1 MASHLSQ
8 KEGATNSDEPQA
20 QDSDAYKSNS
30 ERDSKGEAIENVD
43 IRDPVAALQLN
54 RPPRWSAPMY
64 LTLIDRILEVHRP
77 DEVLPALCELLQ
89 DVELA
94 QLLGWDLMPKLLS
107 IPGSEEALHTIARLA
122 NPREIILGVNE
133 HLSTLSLE
141 EEAEEEGQTAAERP
155 SGTAATDQ
163 FCLLLDL
170 SAIILPRL
178 KTKYPS
184 RFLSTSVMIIND
196 CYRPTKQATL
206 AVLRFV
212 RAISGQKRPPL
223 PGRQSSR
230 EPVSF
235 LLKTKSPSGPVA
247 PDREAEGEEDPAEAA
262 IQQKLI
268 QGIVTHILEQYVNVN
283 PLQWAG
289 RLLEVYHPD
298 KVVRGRMN
306 LNEAYREDPAFVVR
320 DAIVGQLVVSALI
333 TTEVMLKY
341 CRHFAVTLV

>member
-1 MASHLSQ
+1 MSNQSNPIEQ
-8 KEGATNSDEPQA
+8 SEVPQA
-20 QDSDAYKSNS
+20 QVFDKEDFEPGLDPQSDAV
-30 ERDSKGEAIENVD
+30 ENVD
-43 IRDPVAALQLN
+43 IRDPAAVLQLN
-54 RPPRWSAPMY
+54 RPPQWSGPMY
-64 LTLIDRILEVHRP
+64 LALIERLLEVHKP
-77 DEVLPALCELLQ
+77 QEVLPTLCELLQ

-107 IPGSEEALHTIARLA
+107 VLGSEEALHIIARLA

-141 EEAEEEGQTAAERP
+141 EEDAVNAAELEP
-155 SGTAATDQ
+155 SPTDQ
-163 FCLLLDL
+163 FCLLLEL

-206 AVLRFV
+206 AILRFV

-235 LLKTKSPSGPVA
+235 LLKTTLSPGPIA
-247 PDREAEGEEDPAEAA
+247 PDREAEGEEDPAEGA

-268 QGIVTHILEQYVNVN
+268 QGFVTHILEQYVNTN

-298 KVVRGRMN
+298 KVVPGRMS

-320 DAIVGQLVVSALI
+320 DAIVGQLVVCAPTNMQAVLN
-333 TTEVMLKY
+333 TT
-341 CRHFAVTLV
+341 